1 MMAVEPYQQRVID
14 EKKELDEK
22 REKLEL
28 FFVTSKFAKLDQ
40 AEQDRLRIQSEI
52 MSTYSEILRLRIVA
66 FGL

>member
-1 MMAVEPYQQRVID
+1 MMSIEPYQQRVID

-28 FFVTSKFAKLDQ
+28 FFVTSKFTKLDQ
-40 AEQDRLRIQSEI
+40 AEQDRLTIQSKI
-52 MSTYSEILRLRIVA
+52 MEAYSDILQLRIVA

>member
-22 REKLEL
+22 RENLEL
-28 FFVTSKFAKLDQ
+28 FFVTSKFARLEQ
-40 AEQDRLRIQSEI
+40 AEQDRLKIQSKI
-52 MSTYSEILRLRIVA
+52 MEAYSDILQLRIVA

>member
-1 MMAVEPYQQRVID
+1 MAAEPYQQRVID
-14 EKKELDEK
+14 EKKELDER
-22 REKLEL
+22 REKLDL

-52 MSTYSEILRLRIVA
+52 MSAYSEILRLRIVA